1 MSIRQDRAFEDNS
14 MEIFER
20 VIREVVT
27 RVSSN
32 VHRRYEIIDLD
43 KVPEHVNYSKV
54 EKYLRSVNIEIT
66 RKMFLSYLKEE
77 LLPGG
82 HEVKNANYSYYTK
95 EQIIYYIMIDMF
107 KPILPLNKIKVLFDN
122 ILKPM
127 IDAEGLESTYRT
139 LYEIIHYMTQ
149 KFEEAVTLAIK
160 ENIPVM
166 QEHGFGMTDEMKDDH
181 AAAMYNI
188 RQYTNLVTL
197 CMARGA
203 LDFYKYSTNT
213 LLE

>member
-1 MSIRQDRAFEDNS
+1 MSIRQEREFDGISKEVFEK
-14 MEIFER
+14 
-20 VIREVVT
+20 VIMEVVT
-27 RVSSN
+27 KVSSN
-32 VHRRYEIIDLD
+32 VHKRYEIIDLD

-107 KPILPLNKIKVLFDN
+107 KPILPLNKIKILFKD

-127 IDAEGLESTYRT
+127 IDAEGVESTYRT
-139 LYEIIHYMTQ
+139 LYAIIHYMTQ
-149 KFEEAVTLAIK
+149 KFEETVSTALKKNMTAIE
-160 ENIPVM
+160 EN
-166 QEHGFGMTDEMKDDH
+166 GFGMTDEMRDDH
-181 AAAMYNI
+181 AAAKHNI
-188 RQYTNLVTL
+188 GQYTNLVTL

-203 LDFYKYSTNT
+203 LDFYKYSPNT
-213 LLE
+213 LLD